1 MQEVINGYIKYQMSN
16 RKNGINLERTLN
28 KYLMCINEFITEM
41 NITSVNQIDEL
52 TWITIREEYINVKLD
67 TLGSQSVNLRIVA
80 LRSFFNYLEGMR
92 LIRENVALKIK
103 KEKVTHREVDVNV
116 EKIKDLLK
124 LLDDEYNEKPCYMT
138 ARNKMIIMLAL
149 FVGTRNEETREMN
162 IGDVNALTGEFI
174 THDSKFNKS
183 RRLFIPKQLLPT
195 YRKYLEF
202 RNLVDTDCD
211 KLFLSK
217 SGKQLG
223 KNAPSELIKNRSK
236 KVGLDYNFHDLRHVA
251 GTLSLMSGNS
261 IEDTSKILG
270 HSNCTITSQIY
281 ANHNDDMIKETINN
295 NILLNDLNKKV
306 INGLTIGM

>member
-1 MQEVINGYIKYQMSN
+1 MQEVINGYIKYQMSE
-16 RKNGINLERTLN
+16 GISEERTLN
-28 KYLMCINEFITEM
+28 KYLTCIHEFLTDM
-41 NITSVNQIDEL
+41 NIKSIEQIDEM
-52 TWITIREEYINVKLD
+52 TWIDIKVNYINVKKQ
-67 TLGSQSVNLRIVA
+67 TLGSQSINLRITSI
-80 LRSFFNYLEGMR
+80 RSFFNYLEGMR
-92 LIRENVALKIK
+92 LIKENVADRIK
-103 KEKVTHREVDVNV
+103 KEKITHREVDVDV
-116 EKIKDLLK
+116 EKIKDLLQ

-162 IGDVNALTGEFI
+162 IDDINALTGEFI

-202 RNLVDTDCD
+202 RNLVDTDCN

-223 KNAPSELIKNRSK
+223 KNAPAELIKNRSK

-270 HSNCTITSQIY
+270 HSNCTITSQVY

-295 NILLNDLNKKV
+295 NILLNNLSEKV
-306 INGLTIGM
+306 INGLTIGI

>member
-1 MQEVINGYIKYQMSN
+1 MQEVINGYIKYQMSE
-16 RKNGINLERTLN
+16 GISEERTLN
-28 KYLMCINEFITEM
+28 KYLMCIKEFISEM
-41 NITSVNQIDEL
+41 NIKTVNDIDRL
-52 TWITIREEYINVKLD
+52 THIDIKVKYTNPKRNIL
-67 TLGSQSVNLRIVA
+67 SASSINLRIA
-80 LRSFFNYLEGMR
+80 SLRSFFNYLEGMR
-92 LIRENVALKIK
+92 LIKENVADRIK
-103 KEKVTHREVDVNV
+103 KEKATHREVDVDI
-116 EKIKDLLK
+116 EKIKDLLQ

-138 ARNKMIIMLAL
+138 MRNKMIIMLAL

-162 IGDVNALTGEFI
+162 IDDINALTGEFI

-202 RNLVDTDCD
+202 RNLVDTDCN

-236 KVGLDYNFHDLRHVA
+236 KVGLDYNFHDLRHIA

-261 IEDTSKILG
+261 IENTSKVLG

-281 ANHNDDMIKETINN
+281 ANHTDDMIKETINN
-295 NILLNDLNKKV
+295 NILLNNLSEKV
-306 INGLTIGM
+306 INGLTIGV

>member
-1 MQEVINGYIKYQMSN
+1 MQEVINGYIKYQMSE
-16 RKNGINLERTLN
+16 GISEERTLN
-28 KYLMCINEFITEM
+28 KYLMCIKEFISEM
-41 NITSVNQIDEL
+41 NIKTVNDIDRL
-52 TWITIREEYINVKLD
+52 THIDIKVKYTNPKRNIL
-67 TLGSQSVNLRIVA
+67 SASSINLRIA
-80 LRSFFNYLEGMR
+80 SLRSFFNYLEGMR
-92 LIRENVALKIK
+92 LIKENVADRIK
-103 KEKVTHREVDVNV
+103 KEKVTHREVDVDV
-116 EKIKDLLK
+116 EKIKDLLQ

-162 IGDVNALTGEFI
+162 IDDINALTGEFI

-236 KVGLDYNFHDLRHVA
+236 KVGLNYNFHDLRHVA

-261 IEDTSKILG
+261 IENTSKILG

-281 ANHNDDMIKETINN
+281 ANHTDDMIKETINN
-295 NILLNDLNKKV
+295 NILLNNLSEKV
-306 INGLTIGM
+306 INGLTIGV

>member
-1 MQEVINGYIKYQMSN
+1 MQEVINGYIKYQMSE
-16 RKNGINLERTLN
+16 GISEERTLN
-28 KYLMCINEFITEM
+28 KYLMCIKEFISEM
-41 NITSVNQIDEL
+41 NIKTVNDIDRL
-52 TWITIREEYINVKLD
+52 THIDIKVKYTNPKRNIL
-67 TLGSQSVNLRIVA
+67 SASSINLRIA
-80 LRSFFNYLEGMR
+80 SLRSFFNYLEGMR
-92 LIRENVALKIK
+92 LIKENVADRIK
-103 KEKVTHREVDVNV
+103 KEKATHREVDVDI
-116 EKIKDLLK
+116 EKIKDLLQ

-138 ARNKMIIMLAL
+138 MRNKMIIMLAL

-162 IGDVNALTGEFI
+162 IDDINALTGEFI

-236 KVGLDYNFHDLRHVA
+236 KVGLDYNFHDLRHIA

-261 IEDTSKILG
+261 IENTSKVLG

-281 ANHNDDMIKETINN
+281 ANHTDDMIKETINN
-295 NILLNDLNKKV
+295 NILLNNLSEKV
-306 INGLTIGM
+306 INGLTIGV

>member
-1 MQEVINGYIKYQMSN
+1 MQEVINGYIKYQMSE
-16 RKNGINLERTLN
+16 GISEERTLN
-28 KYLMCINEFITEM
+28 KYLMCIKEFISEM
-41 NITSVNQIDEL
+41 NIKTVNDIDRL
-52 TWITIREEYINVKLD
+52 THIDIKVKYTNPKRNIL
-67 TLGSQSVNLRIVA
+67 SASSINLRIA
-80 LRSFFNYLEGMR
+80 SLRSFFNYLEGMR
-92 LIRENVALKIK
+92 LIKENVADRIK
-103 KEKVTHREVDVNV
+103 KEKVTHREVDVDV
-116 EKIKDLLK
+116 EKIKDLLQ

-162 IGDVNALTGEFI
+162 IDDINALTGEFI

-223 KNAPSELIKNRSK
+223 KDAPSELIKNRSK
-236 KVGLDYNFHDLRHVA
+236 KVGLNYNFHDLRHVA

-261 IEDTSKILG
+261 IENTSKILG

-281 ANHNDDMIKETINN
+281 ANHTDDMIKETINN
-295 NILLNDLNKKV
+295 NILLNNLSEKV
-306 INGLTIGM
+306 INGLTIGV

>member
-1 MQEVINGYIKYQMSN
+1 MEEVINGYIKYQMSE
-16 RKNGINLERTLN
+16 GISEERTLN
-28 KYLMCINEFITEM
+28 KYLMCIKEFISEM
-41 NITSVNQIDEL
+41 NIKTVNDIDIL
-52 TWITIREEYINVKLD
+52 THIDIKVKYTNHKRN
-67 TLGSQSVNLRIVA
+67 TLSASSINLRIA
-80 LRSFFNYLEGMR
+80 SLRSFFNYLEGMR
-92 LIRENVALKIK
+92 LIKENVADRIK
-103 KEKVTHREVDVNV
+103 KEKVTHREVDVDV
-116 EKIKDLLK
+116 EKIKKLLQ

-138 ARNKMIIMLAL
+138 MRNKMIIMLAL

-162 IGDVNALTGEFI
+162 IDDINALTGEFI

-202 RNLVDTDCD
+202 RNLVDTDCN

-217 SGKQLG
+217 SGKQFG
-223 KNAPSELIKNRSK
+223 KNAPAELIKNRSK

-270 HSNCTITSQIY
+270 HSNCTITSQVY

-295 NILLNDLNKKV
+295 NILLNNLSEKV
-306 INGLTIGM
+306 INGLTIGV

>member
-1 MQEVINGYIKYQMSN
+1 MREVINGYIKYQMSE
-16 RKNGINLERTLN
+16 GISEERTLN
-28 KYLMCINEFITEM
+28 KYLMCIEEFISEM
-41 NITSVNQIDEL
+41 NIKTVNDIDIL
-52 TWITIREEYINVKLD
+52 THIDIKVKYTNPKRN
-67 TLGSQSVNLRIVA
+67 TLSASSINLRIA
-80 LRSFFNYLEGMR
+80 SLRSFFNYLEGMR
-92 LIRENVALKIK
+92 LIKENVADRIK
-103 KEKVTHREVDVNV
+103 KEKVTHREVDVDV
-116 EKIKDLLK
+116 EKIKDLLQ

-162 IGDVNALTGEFI
+162 IDDINALTGEFI

-183 RRLFIPKQLLPT
+183 RRLFIPRQLLPT

-202 RNLVDTDCD
+202 RNLVDTDCN

-295 NILLNDLNKKV
+295 NILLNNLSEKV
-306 INGLTIGM
+306 INGLTIGV